1 MKEEAKKEAERWFLQ
16 AQEDLKDAE
25 FNLSGK
31 RFNVACSLAQ
41 QAGGKALKAYL
52 YTQAVDEVWGH
63 SLSEL
68 CEDSLKFG
76 PEFSFIQKEASSLD
90 KYYIPTRY
98 SNALPGGI
106 PSRVYHREDA
116 KRAISEARKILD
128 FIEKKIQK

>member
-25 FNLSGK
+25 FNLSGE
-31 RFNVACSLAQ
+31 RFNVACFLAH
-41 QAGGKALKAYL
+41 QAGEKALKAYL
-52 YTQAVDEVWGH
+52 YAQAVDEVWGH

-68 CEDSLKFG
+68 CEDSLKFNPG
-76 PEFSFIQKEASSLD
+76 FSFIQKEASSLD

-98 SNALPGGI
+98 PNALPGGI
-106 PSRVYHREDA
+106 PSRVYHKEDA
-116 KRAISEARKILD
+116 ERAISEARKILD